1 MDLPLESF
9 ARDFPGVVAGPAT
22 ADYETGRRALLALGS
37 PAAVLRPRG
46 AEGVRAALR
55 LASDAGVPLS
65 VRGGGHGFAGFCTN
79 DGGVVLDLADL
90 GGVEVVDG
98 ERYTV
103 RVGGGATWGAVA
115 DALAS
120 SGSAISSGDT
130 RSVGVGGLTL
140 GGGIGWKVRNRG
152 LALDNLVAAEVVTAD
167 GRVLRASESEHPDL
181 FWALRG
187 GGGNFGVVTAF
198 EFRAHPTTEVFH
210 GTIRFPAAEAHDVLH
225 GWAEH
230 LRVAPLELTS
240 TVELA
245 NPFEGGPDAPV
256 AVGVVFDG
264 DDVRLASEA
273 IDPLRALGT
282 VLADDVALVP
292 FGEVLV
298 DGALPPL
305 GVRFVSR
312 NAFVDRSGVD
322 EAVRVLADAATS
334 PGAPAVSV
342 RSVGGAVSRVADDAT
357 AYAHRSAELMV
368 ATTVGGPPPMVE
380 AAVPGLDSL
389 WARLAP
395 HVGGSYANFLTG
407 AAEGDVAAVYPAA
420 TYERLAE
427 VKRRYDPDNLFA
439 RNHNVRPS
447 AMSVAAP

>member
-1 MDLPLESF
+1 V
-9 ARDFPGVVAGPAT
+9 RT
-22 ADYETGRRALLALGS
+22 A
-37 PAAVLRPRG
+37 V
-46 AEGVRAALR
+46 R
-55 LASDAGVPLS
+55 LAADAGLPLS

-79 DGGVVLDLADL
+79 DGGVVVDLAEL
-90 GGVEVVDG
+90 AGVDVVD
-98 ERYTV
+98 EVRHTV

-115 DALAS
+115 DALAPH
-120 SGSAISSGDT
+120 GLAISSGDT

-140 GGGIGWKVRNRG
+140 GGGIGWKVRKRG
-152 LALDNLVAAEVVTAD
+152 LALDNLVAADVVTAD
-167 GRVLRASESEHPDL
+167 GRVLRANATEHPEL
-181 FWALRG
+181 FWAVRG

-198 EFRAHPTTEVFH
+198 EFAAHRTTDVFH
-210 GTIRFPAAEAHDVLH
+210 GTLRFPAAEARDVLH
-225 GWAEH
+225 GWAEY
-230 LRVAPLELTS
+230 LRSAPLELTS

-245 NPFEGGPDAPV
+245 NPFAGGPDAPV

-264 DDVRLASEA
+264 DDARLAAEA
-273 IDPLRALGT
+273 IDPVRALGT
-282 VLADDVALVP
+282 VLSDDVAPMP

-312 NAFVDRSGVD
+312 NAFVERAGVD
-322 EAVRVLADAATS
+322 EVLRIVSEAATS

-380 AAVPGLDSL
+380 AALPGLDSL
-389 WARLAP
+389 WAGLAP
-395 HVGGSYANFLTG
+395 HVRGSYANFLTG
-407 AAEGDVAAVYPAA
+407 TTDEDVAAAYPRV

-427 VKRRYDPDNLFA
+427 VKRRYDPGNVFA
-439 RNHNVRPS
+439 ANHNVRP
-447 AMSVAAP
+447 AGQRRAEVVGQR